1 MWECVVVLV
10 LKLSGR
16 REGARG
22 PSEAS
27 AVLLAAGCCCR
38 NELAHARID
47 PFFRSGTAPNPLR
60 CEKDLG
66 RGSAPEAGH
75 TNTRTRLASKLLVL
89 PSQKCRAGCTGRSGS
104 ACATLGAERV
114 QGLLSGE
121 RRSLAAP
128 SGAPRA
134 RAVLKPPSDRGKSVS
149 PLQGLLHGALAPRG
163 SNSLPWH
170 TYRELV
176 PLSCGFYRGF
186 GSSPNESSDVSR

>member
-75 TNTRTRLASKLLVL
+75 TNTRTAGKQVASFAKPKVPCGVHWSFWVCLRHLGRGAGTGAPFRRTQEPGSPIWGPTRAPFLKTTIRPREISLASPGAPPWGPGPRAEATACLG
-89 PSQKCRAGCTGRSGS
+89 PTRIRAGFVEIFRN
-104 ACATLGAERV
+104 
-114 QGLLSGE
+114 
-121 RRSLAAP
+121 
-128 SGAPRA
+128 
-134 RAVLKPPSDRGKSVS
+134 PPS
-149 PLQGLLHGALAPRG
+149 
-163 SNSLPWH
+163 
-170 TYRELV
+170 
-176 PLSCGFYRGF
+176 
-186 GSSPNESSDVSR
+186 ESSDVST